1 MERKVKVCITID
13 KKVLETA
20 KEHITYLSRYI
31 ETCLRRANAK
41 HNKENS
47 KIENG
52 SGETNQYKPQE
63 TSSEDLQ
70 EFYESLVD

>member
-1 MERKVKVCITID
+1 MKRKVKVCITID
-13 KKVLETA
+13 SEVLETA

-47 KIENG
+47 KIEN
-52 SGETNQYKPQE
+52 SLEEMNQYKPQE
-63 TSSEDLQ
+63 TTSEDLE
-70 EFYESLVD
+70 EFYANIVD

>member
-13 KKVLETA
+13 RKVLETA

-47 KIENG
+47 KIENDP
-52 SGETNQYKPQE
+52 EEMNQYKPQE
-63 TSSEDLQ
+63 TISEETQD
-70 EFYESLVD
+70 FYKNLED

>member
-1 MERKVKVCITID
+1 MKRKVKVCITID
-13 KKVLETA
+13 SEVLEVA

-47 KIENG
+47 KIENK
-52 SGETNQYKPQE
+52 SETYQSE
-63 TSSEDLQ
+63 SSENIS
-70 EFYESLVD
+70 EETRAFYANLED

>member
-1 MERKVKVCITID
+1 MKRKVKVCITID
-13 KKVLETA
+13 SDVLETA

-47 KIENG
+47 KIENTQ
-52 SGETNQYKPQE
+52 EEINQYKPQE
-63 TSSEDLQ
+63 NISKELKD
-70 EFYESLVD
+70 FYDNLVD

>member
-1 MERKVKVCITID
+1 MKRKIKVCITID
-13 KKVLETA
+13 SEVLETA

-52 SGETNQYKPQE
+52 SEE
-63 TSSEDLQ
+63 ITSSEEIQ

>member
-1 MERKVKVCITID
+1 MQRKVKVCITID
-13 KKVLETA
+13 SEVLETA

-52 SGETNQYKPQE
+52 SNFLEQEKNQE
-63 TSSEDLQ
+63 TTKELK
-70 EFYESLVD
+70 EFYENLVD

>member
-1 MERKVKVCITID
+1 MKRKVKICITID
-13 KKVLETA
+13 SEVLETA

-47 KIENG
+47 KIEKV
-52 SGETNQYKPQE
+52 SEELKQYKPQE
-63 TSSEDLQ
+63 NVSEELKD
-70 EFYESLVD
+70 FYANLVD

>member
-13 KKVLETA
+13 REVLETA

-41 HNKENS
+41 HKKENVYEVID
-47 KIENG
+47 K
-52 SGETNQYKPQE
+52 YKPQE
-63 TSSEDLQ
+63 TIPESEETQ
-70 EFYESLVD
+70 EFYANLED

>member
-1 MERKVKVCITID
+1 MKRKVKVCITID
-13 KKVLETA
+13 SEVLETA

-47 KIENG
+47 KIEIG
-52 SGETNQYKPQE
+52 SNFSNQDKKEEMPK
-63 TSSEDLQ
+63 DLK
-70 EFYESLVD
+70 EFYSNLVD

>member
-1 MERKVKVCITID
+1 MRRKVKVCITID
-13 KKVLETA
+13 SEVLEAA
-20 KEHITYLSRYI
+20 KNHITYLSRYI

-52 SGETNQYKPQE
+52 SKITNEYKPQE
-63 TSSEDLQ
+63 ISEEDKA
-70 EFYESLVD
+70 FYDSLVD